1 MEDPR
6 YLAALQSN
14 IAGPGGLGPG
24 APLPQWAHAHPQQ
37 SHPMSYH
44 QDQQQMIMQQNVIIP
59 QPVQVQSP
67 EWIAQKSQQVHDIQ
81 RQKAHAGQ
89 RNMDKRRQKE
99 YMPHQRDQRTHH
111 NRDTQRAQQ
120 LQTGQHEWAGNQ
132 ARRDGR
138 VQKPATNYAKKPKAP
153 KVVDTMDKGIQTDPI
168 NPLDFVGKDK
178 IAAPPAASNTSMT
191 NTTTLITKTTTTTN
205 TPKMRK
211 KKLGAKTKRKMNRK
225 KLKPKP
231 SASPTQTQVPSQTV
245 LPQTSSSSSSSS
257 SSAATLPM
265 S

>member
-1 MEDPR
+1 
-6 YLAALQSN
+6 
-14 IAGPGGLGPG
+14 
-24 APLPQWAHAHPQQ
+24 
-37 SHPMSYH
+37 
-44 QDQQQMIMQQNVIIP
+44 
-59 QPVQVQSP
+59 
-67 EWIAQKSQQVHDIQ
+67 
-81 RQKAHAGQ
+81 
-89 RNMDKRRQKE
+89 
-99 YMPHQRDQRTHH
+99 MPHQRDQRTHH

-178 IAAPPAASNTSMT
+178 IAAPPPASNTSMT

-231 SASPTQTQVPSQTV
+231 S
-245 LPQTSSSSSSSS
+245 SST
-257 SSAATLPM
+257 AATLPISNRVPSGREM
-265 S
+265 FPGPVAGIASAAVRSKQLVTAPVPPPPTIGANNVSRSQREKEREKEREKDKRKKEKARKKQEMHTQRIAKLKKKFLEESTNIAIMIRKMNAGRPNKKRN